1 MERKGTLSGLSGMNA
16 RNLRAIRERY
26 TYIVRGTGVNM
37 TILCF
42 SVGFRQI
49 GTAIDNASAN
59 YHEQNKMPELFST
72 EVYKL
77 GKVILPFVKDVLSG
91 SGDRY
96 MNHLYTNKKW
106 GGRTS

>member
-42 SVGFRQI
+42 SVGF
-49 GTAIDNASAN
+49 
-59 YHEQNKMPELFST
+59 
-72 EVYKL
+72 EV
-77 GKVILPFVKDVLSG
+77 
-91 SGDRY
+91 
-96 MNHLYTNKKW
+96 NHRNTNKKW

>member
-59 YHEQNKMPELFST
+59 YHEQNKMPEFSILFETVLTVCQDHRSQSN
-72 EVYKL
+72 KN
-77 GKVILPFVKDVLSG
+77 PFPG
-91 SGDRY
+91 
-96 MNHLYTNKKW
+96 
-106 GGRTS
+106 